1 MRSRY
6 VAYVERDAAY
16 LRASWHAST
25 RPSRIHFEDARA
37 WLGLKIH
44 DVVAG
49 GEQDD
54 EGQVE
59 FTARYKDDAKAL
71 EENQDYI
78 DNTVQKTTEKKLREI
93 LTAEQYEKYK
103 ISLNK

>member
-16 LRASWHAST
+16 LRASWHVST

-59 FTARYKDDAKAL
+59 FTARYKDVANGPASRLKERSRFVREASVWYYVMNL
-71 EENQDYI
+71 E
-78 DNTVQKTTEKKLREI
+78 T
-93 LTAEQYEKYK
+93 
-103 ISLNK
+103 